1 MPQKRSPSSRSR
13 LSEPKAAEEKADQ
26 SKLLGLVGYNC
37 RRSYLCILEVYRKR
51 MGKFHLKPVQYSV
64 LALVQSNPNL
74 NQKQLS
80 QTLDIKPPNV
90 ATLLDRLEARKLL
103 VRRKDQPDK
112 RFHSLVLTPLGL
124 RVFEE
129 AEATVNSLEREAT
142 AALSESERGE
152 LMRLL
157 QKVFLA
163 D

>member
-1 MPQKRSPSSRSR
+1 
-13 LSEPKAAEEKADQ
+13 
-26 SKLLGLVGYNC
+26 
-37 RRSYLCILEVYRKR
+37 

-112 RFHSLVLTPLGL
+112 RFHSLALTPLGL

-163 D
+163 G